1 MTDWNL
7 QGASSIMPS
16 APTDAGKP
24 AALVLVD
31 VAIVETAIYEAG
43 NAIADSPFK
52 SSAVTSTGRAP
63 HCCAQPVG
71 KTRTPVVMQELLGRT
86 RRALIVT
93 SSVIRQVAALM
104 FRRLK
109 ETELLPTLFRLGQRI
124 RKG

>member
-1 MTDWNL
+1 MGSEPERATL
-7 QGASSIMPS
+7 
-16 APTDAGKP
+16 AGNP
-24 AALVLVD
+24 VAMGRVD
-31 VAIVETAIYEAG
+31 LAIVETAMDGVG